1 MTMSIK
7 ISNWKINQ
15 EVLESI
21 MEFSKSFYPLEFSG
35 LLYCDIDKQIIT
47 DIYIL
52 PGTHSGRTSA
62 VLRMDLAPMTFNLA
76 GSVHSHPSGQGNA
89 SDADLNFFSGKQIN
103 IIAYP
108 PFSQES
114 YKAYNKQGELV
125 EIKVISKEKTK
136 I

>member
-1 MTMSIK
+1 MSIK
-7 ISNWKINQ
+7 TSNWKINQ

-35 LLYCDIDKQIIT
+35 LLYCDIDNQIIK

-76 GSVHSHPSGQGNA
+76 GSVHSHPSGQGAA
-89 SDADLNFFSGKQIN
+89 SNADLNFFSGKQIN

-108 PFSQES
+108 PFSLDS

-125 EIKVISKEKTK
+125 VIKVISMEKSG